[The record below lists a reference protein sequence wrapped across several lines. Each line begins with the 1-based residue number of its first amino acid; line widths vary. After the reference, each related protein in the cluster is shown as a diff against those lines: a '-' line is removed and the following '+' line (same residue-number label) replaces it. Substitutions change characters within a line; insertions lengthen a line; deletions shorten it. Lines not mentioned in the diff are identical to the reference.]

1 VSCSRWWVLEL
12 IAMLL
17 ALGFTVVVLKA
28 MSDAD
33 PV

>member
-1 VSCSRWWVLEL
+1 VLEL

-17 ALGFTVVVLKA
+17 VLGFTVVVLKA